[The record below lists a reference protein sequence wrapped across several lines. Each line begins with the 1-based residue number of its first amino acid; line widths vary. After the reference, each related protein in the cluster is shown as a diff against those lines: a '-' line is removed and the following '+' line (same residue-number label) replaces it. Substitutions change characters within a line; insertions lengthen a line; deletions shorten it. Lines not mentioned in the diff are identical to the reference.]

1 MKNCLCLFLLLF
13 PFLLPAQTPF
23 PELPPV
29 FLDDVLPRVDII
41 MPSDSLAQ
49 MLVPGSEYHWHA
61 RFVFDNGQIKDTVEN
76 IGVKIKGN
84 TSIWANKKSFRVSF
98 NTYEQG
104 RKWLGLEKLNL
115 NGNHNDPTS
124 ARSKISCDLMR
135 SMGVIGS
142 RANHVKLYVNGSYYG
157 LYTNVEHVDEQF
169 VKLRYGSNEGNLYKC
184 LWPADLVFKGNN
196 PNLYKEVFGGRRA
209 YELVTNAALDDY
221 SDLAHFI
228 AVLNNTPI
236 ADLPCEL
243 EKVFNVDAYLK
254 TLAFDILDGN
264 WDGYAYNK
272 NNFYLYHNPATDK
285 FEYIPYD
292 LDNTLG
298 IDWLGQD
305 WVTKNIYN
313 WLPSN
318 EPRPLYQRI
327 LAVPAYKQRF
337 SYYMKDYLQ
346 TVFKTESLYPYLD
359 DLKALITPAIQ
370 SDPYYPLDYG
380 FDIDD
385 FENGWL
391 TELPFTQTP
400 VGLRPYIQGRRSS
413 ALQQLQSV
421 DIAPILHRGRH
432 GYLPSATS
440 IPFTATATDDQ
451 QVATLQVCYRWD
463 GQAQTCLDLLD
474 DGLNGDGSANDDLY
488 GFSLDL
494 AGQAG
499 LLEYY
504 VEATD
509 NAGKTSRMP
518 TCGWRVIYVGEAA
531 RPLVLNEFMASN
543 NSYYPDA
550 AGEFEDWVELYHTG
564 PWPFSIKSFYLTDNE
579 AVPGKWR
586 LPDSLM
592 VPDSYRV
599 FWADSDETQGQMHT
613 NFKLSAEGEY
623 LALYRKNGDDF
634 SLCDRYAFGEVQ
646 PDQAIGRLPNGTGE
660 FQPVQPTPG
669 ATNQPPTDTE
679 EAAALH
685 PVIHVFPNPAASHLS
700 VSIASQNES
709 IAALELV
716 DANGR
721 QQLLRNGLNSQ
732 MVELEIGPGMSGL
745 FFLRV
750 KTSAGRVAWQ
760 WVMIEGGR

>member
-1 MKNCLCLFLLLF
+1 MKNCLCLLLLF
-13 PFLLPAQTPF
+13 PFLLAAQTPF

-29 FLDDVLPRVDII
+29 FRDDVIPRVDIT
-41 MPSDSLAQ
+41 MPTDSLAL
-49 MLVPGSEYHWHA
+49 MLEPGSEYHWHA
-61 RFVFDNGQIKDTVEN
+61 RFIYDNGQIRDTVQN
-76 IGVKIKGN
+76 IGIKIKGN

-104 RKWLGLEKLNL
+104 RKWQGLEKLNL
-115 NGNHNDPTS
+115 NANHRDPVS
-124 ARSKISCDLMR
+124 ARAKICSDLMR

-157 LYTNVEHVDEQF
+157 LYINVEHVDEQF
-169 VKLRYGSNEGNLYKC
+169 VKLRYGSDEGNLYKC

-196 PNLYKEVFGGRRA
+196 PNLYKEEFGDRRA

-221 SDLAHFI
+221 SDLAQFI

-254 TLAFDILDGN
+254 TLAFDILSGN
-264 WDGYAYNK
+264 WDGGAYNK
-272 NNFYLYHNPATDK
+272 NNFYLYHNPVTDK

-298 IDWLGQD
+298 IDWLSVG
-305 WVTKNIYN
+305 WVTRNIYN
-313 WLPSN
+313 WSPN
-318 EPRPLYQRI
+318 GEPRPLYQRL
-327 LAVPAYKQRF
+327 LAVPAYRERF
-337 SYYMKDYLQ
+337 SYYMKGYLQ
-346 TVFKTESLYPYLD
+346 TVFKTDLLFPYLD
-359 DLKALITPAIQ
+359 SLKALIAPAIQ
-370 SDPYYPLDYG
+370 SDPYYPLDDG
-380 FDIDD
+380 FDFTD

-391 TELPFTQTP
+391 TDLPYFQTP
-400 VGLRPYIQGRRSS
+400 AGVKPFIQGRRSS
-413 ALQQLQSV
+413 ALQQVNDV
-421 DIAPILHRGRH
+421 DIAPNLHRAGH
-432 GYLPSATS
+432 DYLPSATS
-440 IPFTATATDDQ
+440 ITFAAAATDDQ
-451 QVATLQVCYRWD
+451 QIANMQVCYRWA
-463 GQAQTCLDLLD
+463 GQGQSCLDLLD
-474 DGLNGDGSANDDLY
+474 DGLSGDGSAND
-488 GFSLDL
+488 GTFSHSLDL

-509 NAGKTSRMP
+509 NTGQKSRLP

-543 NSYYPDA
+543 NSFYPDA
-550 AGEFEDWVELYHTG
+550 ADEFEDWVELYHPG
-564 PWPFSIKSFYLTDNE
+564 PSPFSIKTFYLTDNE

-592 VPDSYRV
+592 VKDGYRV

-634 SLCDRYAFGEVQ
+634 SLCDRYVFGEVQ
-646 PDQAIGRLPNGTGE
+646 LDQAIGRLPNGTGE

-669 ATNQPPTDTE
+669 AINQPPTATQ
-679 EAAALH
+679 EAETLRSFLQ
-685 PVIHVFPNPAASHLS
+685 VFPNPATSHLS
-700 VSIASQNES
+700 ISIVSKTES
-709 IAALELV
+709 IVAVELL
-716 DANGR
+716 DASGR
-721 QQLLRNGLNSQ
+721 QHLLRNGLNSQ
-732 MVELEIGPGMSGL
+732 SVELTVDPALSGL
-745 FFLRV
+745 YFLRV
-750 KTSAGRVAWQ
+750 KTSAGRVVWQ
-760 WVMIEGGR
+760 RVVMEGE